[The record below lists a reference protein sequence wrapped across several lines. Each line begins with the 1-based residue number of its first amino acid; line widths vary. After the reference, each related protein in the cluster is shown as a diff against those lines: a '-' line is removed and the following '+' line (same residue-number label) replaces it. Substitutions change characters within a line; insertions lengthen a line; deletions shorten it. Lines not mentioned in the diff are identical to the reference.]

1 MRLPAHFLQLRDLQG
16 EALGRE
22 LGASR
27 WARLAQKA
35 ALRDIALTL
44 AHRKTQSRSRRQ
56 LLGNTWAMWDVY
68 CDGEAV
74 RTAAAGRLAA
84 VRRLRRQ
91 WRRWKQGVAT
101 AGQARCVLEQK
112 LASGRWGLAR
122 VALATWRGAR
132 AWRKEADL
140 KGYRFGRRVVL
151 KRARVALLRW
161 RACVRMV
168 RCDRVRRHV
177 ARTLALRRC
186 RGLAVDAWVAWVRFT
201 LTRQA
206 HAHQARRL
214 CTQLPGAVQG
224 RLVGWWADYAW
235 ERQSR
240 RTRELQAT
248 LRRAVILTKSTFAKW
263 VDARELLAARRAK
276 LQQVVRRVWE
286 LRLGSAVQW
295 WAWAVGLAA
304 ERRRLEVLR
313 AKSVKGMV
321 RRLHLRW
328 VARTWKQWAQHIRLA
343 EGKRWLC
350 ESLLGWQLHRMKRQ
364 ALRRWLQC
372 VELAAATKTRL
383 QRRRKGAVLSSWIN
397 LVEVA
402 QARKASALRR
412 LGFFAKGAALRR
424 WAQFQREQNVAKARV
439 AQVWA
444 RARAV
449 MKYTV
454 FNKWAE
460 RHGEATAARK
470 HGAHAVLRMLHQ
482 AMARTL
488 ERWEQHAVER
498 RLLATIEKRIVRR
511 MTHSVIAGAFRQW
524 EQHAVERRL
533 LATIEKRIVR
543 RMTHSVIAGAFRQ
556 WEQHAVERRSLATVG
571 KRIVRRMTHSVI
583 AGAFRQWEQH
593 AVERRS
599 LATVGKRIVR
609 RMMHS
614 VLAGAFVGWRA
625 GIWEMRGMRR
635 KSLAVI
641 GRITNMAQ
649 AMAWSS
655 WTDFVGKKRLVR
667 MAAQRMLLRVVRSAL
682 ETWVQHAEKR
692 RSGISVVQRVVQ
704 HAKQISMARALGQWI
719 CETDERVRRRRKSA
733 VVMSRMMRSTQAAAW
748 TAWAIVVEKRSSVLF
763 AVKRMLLRVKASS
776 WEIWMQRV
784 EEWRASR
791 CLVGRVVRR
800 MLHLT
805 VGQALGR
812 WVQRV
817 ERVEEWRAS
826 GCLVERWCGTC
837 CTWQMSGGRVVRR
850 MHLAVGQAL
859 GRWVQRVE
867 EWRASRCL
875 VERVVRR
882 MMHLMMASA
891 LARWRGHTGEIVV
904 ARRKSVKVMGRVLNM
919 AVASAWTAWMDF
931 VRKICLVR
939 STIKRML
946 LRVKAS
952 SWERRKSV
960 KVMGRVLNMAVA
972 SAWTAWMDFVRK
984 ICLMSGGEGGAA
996 HAAPDGGASTGAMS
1010 DGEGG
1015 AAHDAPDDGAS
1026 TGAGVQCV
1034 EEWRASRC
1042 LVERVVRRMM
1052 HLMMGQALGQWKEY
1066 VIQLEVC
1073 RKDSRDVVNLM
1084 LRSSQG
1090 RAFAAWT
1097 DCVAERRLLRR
1108 AVQRQML
1115 HVAAMALGRWAEY
1128 ILERHSA
1135 LALGQRVMRRM
1146 THLKLASA
1154 IMRWGEAV
1162 EMTARLRGLMHRL
1175 VRRVEAQ
1182 AMTAWRNAMQ
1192 QCQALQSDHVALQSD
1207 HVVLQSDHV
1216 ALVGARLH
1224 CLELVKALT
1233 AWTAQMQTARQLQR
1247 RCMRQVARL
1256 VSRTLARGWM
1266 TWVRHLRLGQMLR
1279 RCGQKLVRRQE
1290 LQAWNRWSRVVCG
1303 QRALRQQARRA
1314 TLSLLSARVASLFV
1328 RWHIFVSR
1336 RAWTN
1341 AMIAMCTN
1349 RYTQQRLEAAYST
1362 WRRAAHRRRLSYS
1375 TSLSS
1380 VALQEGALCA
1390 AKYFIAWR
1398 QGPTYVLKRV

>member
-1 MRLPAHFLQLRDLQG
+1 MPEGALADAWYFLRGGATHRWHAQALQQAARLFHRQLLRTHTAWFDLASRRAGVKSLSLKMRLRKMRQLWQQ
-16 EALGRE
+16 
-22 LGASR
+22 

-524 EQHAVERRL
+524 EQHAVERR
-533 LATIEKRIVR
+533 
-543 RMTHSVIAGAFRQ
+543 
-556 WEQHAVERRSLATVG
+556 SLATVG

-812 WVQRV
+812 V
-817 ERVEEWRAS
+817 VEEWRAFR
-826 GCLVERWCGTC
+826 CLVERCSVEDMRASRCLGE
-837 CTWQMSGGRVVRR
+837 RVVRR
-850 MHLAVGQAL
+850 TAPGGGASTKV
-859 GRWVQRVE
+859 WVQLWEGV
-867 EWRASRCL
+867 ALACL

-952 SWERRKSV
+952 SWERWVQWVEEWRASRCLVERVVRRMLHLDGGKHWGGGCSV
-960 KVMGRVLNMAVA
+960 WEEWRGSRCLVERV
-972 SAWTAWMDFVRK
+972 K
-984 ICLMSGGEGGAA
+984 A
-996 HAAPDGGASTGAMS
+996 HA
-1010 DGEGG
+1010 
-1015 AAHDAPDDGAS
+1015 APDDGAS
-1026 TGAGVQCV
+1026 TG
-1034 EEWRASRC
+1034 RC

-1090 RAFAAWT
+1090 RAFAA
-1097 DCVAERRLLRR
+1097 
-1108 AVQRQML
+1108 
-1115 HVAAMALGRWAEY
+1115 
-1128 ILERHSA
+1128 
-1135 LALGQRVMRRM
+1135 
-1146 THLKLASA
+1146 
-1154 IMRWGEAV
+1154 
-1162 EMTARLRGLMHRL
+1162 
-1175 VRRVEAQ
+1175 
-1182 AMTAWRNAMQ
+1182 
-1192 QCQALQSDHVALQSD
+1192 
-1207 HVVLQSDHV
+1207 
-1216 ALVGARLH
+1216 
-1224 CLELVKALT
+1224 
-1233 AWTAQMQTARQLQR
+1233 
-1247 RCMRQVARL
+1247 
-1256 VSRTLARGWM
+1256 
-1266 TWVRHLRLGQMLR
+1266 
-1279 RCGQKLVRRQE
+1279 
-1290 LQAWNRWSRVVCG
+1290 
-1303 QRALRQQARRA
+1303 
-1314 TLSLLSARVASLFV
+1314 
-1328 RWHIFVSR
+1328 
-1336 RAWTN
+1336 
-1341 AMIAMCTN
+1341 
-1349 RYTQQRLEAAYST
+1349 
-1362 WRRAAHRRRLSYS
+1362 
-1375 TSLSS
+1375 
-1380 VALQEGALCA
+1380 
-1390 AKYFIAWR
+1390 
-1398 QGPTYVLKRV
+1398 